1 MNNNKKNNLTE
12 CFYNINDKK
21 KLKHVNI
28 YITYFTEDLNN
39 VNFIQTY
46 ITGTIV

>member
-12 CFYNINDKK
+12 CFYNISDK

-28 YITYFTEDLNN
+28 NITYFTEE
-39 VNFIQTY
+39 
-46 ITGTIV
+46 